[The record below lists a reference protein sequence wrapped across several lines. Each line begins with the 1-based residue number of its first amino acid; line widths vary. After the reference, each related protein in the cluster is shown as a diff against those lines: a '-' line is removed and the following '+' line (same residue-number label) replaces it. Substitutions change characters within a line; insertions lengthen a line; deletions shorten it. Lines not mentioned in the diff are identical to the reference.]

1 MPRKRDEE
9 LEESILESAKKLFAR
24 FGPKKTT
31 MDEIALEAG
40 VGKGTVYYYFEDKE
54 DIFLRVIEDEAN
66 ELLERIRRAIS
77 EYENPV
83 HQLQAF
89 FVERVKS
96 LSDLVNLR
104 WLKFSGESVRW
115 ESLEKEE
122 LKLLRK
128 EQEMVRDILEKGR
141 DKGLFAFEDGKK
153 LAGNLTSI
161 ITALDRSLLE
171 GISVKELKRKIEEI
185 VGMLVEGLRARKLKP
200 EKRTGG
206 ASF

>member
-1 MPRKRDEE
+1 
-9 LEESILESAKKLFAR
+9 
-24 FGPKKTT
+24 

-54 DIFLRVIEDEAN
+54 DIFLRVIEEEAN

-200 EKRTGG
+200 EKRSGG
-206 ASF
+206 ATF